1 MHPVDINAALLKL
14 GYTHRSIASELKVS
28 PPMVSQVVWGR
39 SKSRRVAEHIARL
52 LDQPIEMVFDDLA
65 APTPRQAL
73 FVAAA

>member
-14 GYTHRSIASELKVS
+14 GHTHRSIASELKVS
-28 PPMVSQVVWGR
+28 PSMVSQVVWGR
-39 SKSRRVAEHIARL
+39 SKSKRVAEHIAHL
-52 LDQPIEMVFDDLA
+52 LNQPVDAVFDDLA